1 MVQQV
6 HNFKYYNY
14 ILCYNIIFFKKNVVF
29 TRGTDDAE
37 SQTTK
42 FYQRFY
48 DIKGNI

>member
-6 HNFKYYNY
+6 HNFKYYYY
-14 ILCYNIIFFKKNVVF
+14 ILFYNSIKKNIVF

-42 FYQRFY
+42 FYHRYY
-48 DIKGNI
+48 DVKGNI

>member
-6 HNFKYYNY
+6 HSSKYYLLLLL
-14 ILCYNIIFFKKNVVF
+14 ILPYTILFKKNVVF
-29 TRGTDDAE
+29 TRGTDDVE

-48 DIKGNI
+48 DV